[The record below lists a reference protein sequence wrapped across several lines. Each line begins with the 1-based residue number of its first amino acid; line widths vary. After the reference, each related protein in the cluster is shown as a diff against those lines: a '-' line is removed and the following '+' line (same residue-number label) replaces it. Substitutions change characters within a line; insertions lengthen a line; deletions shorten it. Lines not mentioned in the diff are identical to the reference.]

1 MEVDLLECVLEL
13 FLLEAGST
21 DDCLER
27 LCFLRCA
34 HMCTVSPFLLT
45 TEAKQRVVG
54 KSSSTF

>member
-1 MEVDLLECVLEL
+1 MEVDLLECNLEL

-27 LCFLRCA
+27 LCFSDVPTCA
-34 HMCTVSPFLLT
+34 VSQFLLT
-45 TEAKQRVVG
+45 IEAKQRAVG